1 MRIIPDDVKSIAALS
16 ENVIDGALLLDDP
29 WSDRMVRQQAFAYKE
44 EIYNRVLIKISN
56 ALNKQHG
63 VDYSVRYWAII
74 CGPWLRQF
82 INRIYHFWS
91 CVEKINNEKPYIF
104 EVPNVNHKD
113 FVPQDY
119 RGFINIARTQLWN
132 QIINGQIFARNG
144 LVVNHAKYVQ
154 TAKEVPEDV
163 SRKSAF
169 KKIIEMLARSVRVLG
184 KKEVVLI
191 STGLDWFL
199 KLKLMI
205 KFREP
210 LYFVDDK
217 FKSPSFDYSKSLRK
231 DFWQVLKSDI
241 SDSTKFETCLL
252 DMVTFNLPRS
262 YLEGYLATKT
272 LACQCG
278 FPKNPRVI
286 LASWTIENEVFKAYV
301 ASKIEDGTKLCILC
315 HGGECHL
322 YSDYHNHELE
332 VCDRYY
338 TWGWA
343 GPSEKQFPGY
353 RLRNSKK
360 AKVTGDEPSLLLILT
375 DIQCNIEY
383 LSSVPSYEQYLKEYI
398 ADQIAFIGFLDPAL
412 SSILNVRLAETLF
425 SVAKEKIE
433 EKFPG
438 LNFIYRNKPLAPFLA
453 STRISILSYNQT
465 SLAESMASGR
475 PTVIFFRPESHEMN
489 ALSDAVYQALQSCG
503 IFHNT
508 PLSAAKHINSIWN
521 DVNTWWRSP
530 EVRQARAVY
539 CDAFGRDSKTPVKH
553 ICEFIKF

>member
-1 MRIIPDDVKSIAALS
+1 MRIVPNDVQSIAALS
-16 ENVIDGALLLDDP
+16 ESVIDGALYVDP
-29 WSDRMVRQQAFAYKE
+29 WSDRREREKAFAYKE
-44 EIYNRVLIKISN
+44 EIYNRMLINISN

-74 CGPWLRQF
+74 CGPWLRQHPD
-82 INRIYHFWS
+82 RTYHFWS
-91 CVEKINNEKPYIF
+91 CFKKITNEKPDIL
-104 EVPNVNHKD
+104 EVPNVNHED

-119 RGFINIARTQLWN
+119 RGYINIARTQLWN
-132 QIINGQIFARNG
+132 QLITGQIATRIG
-144 LVVNHAKYVQ
+144 LIVNRAKDVSR
-154 TAKEVPEDV
+154 AKEIPEDV
-163 SRKSAF
+163 SRKSTSQ
-169 KKIIEMLARSVRVLG
+169 KIIEMLFRSVRVLG

-191 STGLDWFL
+191 STGFDWFL

-205 KFREP
+205 KLREP

-217 FKSPSFDYSKSLRK
+217 FNLPSFGYNHALRK
-231 DFWQVLKSDI
+231 DFLDVLKSDI
-241 SDSTKFETCLL
+241 SNSTAFETCLL
-252 DMVTFNLPRS
+252 DMIAFNLPRS
-262 YLEGYLATKT
+262 YLEGYSATKT

-278 FPKNPRVI
+278 LPKNPRVI
-286 LASWTIENEVFKAYV
+286 LANWTVSNEVFKVYA
-301 ASKIEDGTKLCILC
+301 ASKIDDGTKLCILC

-375 DIQCNIEY
+375 EIQRNIEY
-383 LSSVPSYEQYLKEYI
+383 LGSVPSYEQYLKEYI

-433 EKFPG
+433 EKFPD
-438 LNFIYRNKPLAPFLA
+438 LQFTYRNRALAPFLT
-453 STRISILSYNQT
+453 STRIIILSYNQT
-465 SLAESMASGR
+465 SLAEALVSGR
-475 PTVIFFRPESHEMN
+475 PTVVFFRRESHEMN
-489 ALSDAVYQALQSCG
+489 TPSDPIYQILQSCG
-503 IFHNT
+503 IFHDT
-508 PLSAAKHINSIWN
+508 PLSAAKHINEIWD
-521 DVNTWWRSP
+521 DVNTWWQSP
-530 EVRQARAVY
+530 QVRQACSIY
-539 CDAFGRDSKTPVKH
+539 CASFARSSGTPVKH